1 MAAITPLTEN
11 DLEALLSRYSLRG
24 LRSFWPASNGIEN
37 SNYFIRLAGELA
49 GEDGAREL
57 VLTLLEH
64 PGHAG
69 DLLVPLL
76 DLCDAAGL
84 PVARVIRNTAGNA
97 NDEING
103 KPTILSPRLAGQHV
117 INPTLQ
123 QCESVGQ
130 FLARFHIVAADPM
143 PAAAAEYPRD
153 ADWLAQ
159 TASTVH
165 AELRFADNRLLDAA
179 LTTVTSLLNRSDAAS
194 LPRGIIHGDLFRD
207 NVLFTE
213 HGLSGVLDF
222 HHAATGSWVYD
233 VAVAANDWC
242 SVDDGALDGERVMSL
257 LRSYHSVRPLK
268 LPELWFFPVFALY
281 AALAFWLSRLDGQ
294 RTAGE
299 HGRTKNPDEFR
310 RIVQAHMNKFF
321 YLDPRLLH

>member
-37 SNYFIRLAGELA
+37 SNYFIRLAGEE
-49 GEDGAREL
+49 GGREL

-76 DLCDAAGL
+76 DLCDGAGL

-123 QCESVGQ
+123 QCESVGH
-130 FLARFHIVAADPM
+130 FLAHFHIVAADPM
-143 PAAAAEYPRD
+143 TATAAAA
-153 ADWLAQ
+153 
-159 TASTVH
+159 
-165 AELRFADNRLLDAA
+165 
-179 LTTVTSLLNRSDAAS
+179 
-194 LPRGIIHGDLFRD
+194 
-207 NVLFTE
+207 
-213 HGLSGVLDF
+213 
-222 HHAATGSWVYD
+222 
-233 VAVAANDWC
+233 
-242 SVDDGALDGERVMSL
+242 
-257 LRSYHSVRPLK
+257 
-268 LPELWFFPVFALY
+268 
-281 AALAFWLSRLDGQ
+281 
-294 RTAGE
+294 
-299 HGRTKNPDEFR
+299 
-310 RIVQAHMNKFF
+310 
-321 YLDPRLLH
+321 